1 MKKLLLSAVM
11 MLVALPQLKANDGD
25 DFTFTH
31 EGQTLTYTVISEE
44 DKTCRTKTGFYEII
58 NETMVSRPGN
68 TVNGD
73 LIIPATANGYRVVEI
88 GYEAFRENEGLK
100 SVVIPEGVTVV
111 GANAF
116 YECRNLRSVTLPE
129 GLITISQYSLL
140 GCKSLISITIPET
153 VETIGTSA
161 FDGSGLRSVVVPN
174 SVTQLGIRAF
184 CFCEFL
190 ESAVL
195 PDNLTAIPSDLF
207 RYCNNLSAVDI
218 PEGITSIGPRAF
230 EQCMKLNTIQLG
242 AELKEIGE
250 QAFLQSALTEVDLP
264 EGLETIGNEAFRYS
278 NLERITLPSSLI
290 SIGDNCFSNLWSI
303 GFNTLDNLETIG
315 ANTFQGLAKFTISP
329 SVKYISDRAFGDNIK
344 MLTLVSPTPPELRS
358 ERMGYT
364 EDEAYNI
371 LVLVPENSDDEY
383 KADPNW
389 KGFNIVENKTT
400 TRTVYMSGEYPL
412 AEEIRMQT
420 GEMPGAITRLTVS
433 GPLADDDW
441 TIIRRNLVSC
451 YSLDLS
457 GVSNNEIPAGAFR
470 DNAHLL
476 DIKLPEKTKTIGD
489 DAFNGCINTNI
500 TSLPDGIESI
510 GQRAFLGCRSLQ
522 LSTLPA
528 SLRSIGAGAF
538 YGCRSLQ
545 IKSLPAVEDIGP
557 EAFEGCTRLIDMDM
571 SEALFT
577 ELPYQ
582 SFSQCTKLRNVTLPA
597 TLVKIGDN
605 AFYNTSVNFIA
616 FPKPLTSIGQHSFE
630 GANIISADLPS
641 GITEISGNAF
651 ASCTKLVNVNLS
663 NKLTTIGESA
673 FVGCNHLAGISV
685 PAVTPPTVGENAF
698 SQVPTR
704 DCVVSIPVQSFR
716 KYLNAPGWGAFTQLT
731 NSLTLQPEQID
742 ENGETVVTPEGEED
756 DIEISAVETGKYEE
770 TVESITEEQEQEAE
784 DRARDENFFG
794 TDEEE
799 TEPASRAE
807 RHDIE
812 ARVAMARA
820 EARANTSAVQEKA
833 LSTFVRIDNGSQMT
847 VGENNNGYVVRVAP
861 KPGVEIIK
869 IEYNGQDVTDRL
881 DGELL
886 RLPAISSSARLKIY
900 RKGTPSGISNV
911 KRDEI
916 TGNAPRDVYSINGM
930 LIKRAATDDDIAGLA
945 PGIYIIGG
953 KKVLVN

>member
-1 MKKLLLSAVM
+1 MKKLLLSAFM
-11 MLVALPQLKANDGD
+11 MLVALPQLKADDGE

-315 ANTFQGLAKFTISP
+315 TSAFQGLAKFTISP

-457 GVSNNEIPAGAFR
+457 GVSNDEIPAGAFQN
-470 DNAHLL
+470 NAHLL

-577 ELPYQ
+577 ELPSR
-582 SFSQCTKLRNVTLPA
+582 SFYQCTKLRNVTLPA

-605 AFYNTSVNFIA
+605 AFCYTSVNFIA
-616 FPKPLTSIGQHSFE
+616 FPKPVTSIGQHSFE

-663 NKLTTIGESA
+663 SKLTTIGESA

-756 DIEISAVETGKYEE
+756 D
-770 TVESITEEQEQEAE
+770 
-784 DRARDENFFG
+784 
-794 TDEEE
+794 
-799 TEPASRAE
+799 
-807 RHDIE
+807 
-812 ARVAMARA
+812 
-820 EARANTSAVQEKA
+820 
-833 LSTFVRIDNGSQMT
+833 
-847 VGENNNGYVVRVAP
+847 
-861 KPGVEIIK
+861 
-869 IEYNGQDVTDRL
+869 
-881 DGELL
+881 
-886 RLPAISSSARLKIY
+886 
-900 RKGTPSGISNV
+900 
-911 KRDEI
+911 
-916 TGNAPRDVYSINGM
+916 
-930 LIKRAATDDDIAGLA
+930 
-945 PGIYIIGG
+945 
-953 KKVLVN
+953 

>member
-1 MKKLLLSAVM
+1 M
-11 MLVALPQLKANDGD
+11 MLVALPQLKADDGD

-44 DKTCRTKTGFYEII
+44 DKTCRTKSGWWDYLTEGYY
-58 NETMVSRPGN
+58 NYPGN
-68 TVNGD
+68 TVKGD
-73 LIIPATANGYRVVEI
+73 LIIPATANGYKVVEI
-88 GYEAFRENEGLK
+88 GFWAFRENEDLK
-100 SVVIPEGVTVV
+100 SVVIPEGITVI
-111 GANAF
+111 GADAF
-116 YECRNLRSVTLPE
+116 ISCRNLRSVTLPD
-129 GLITISQYSLL
+129 GLITISPSSFSS
-140 GCKSLISITIPET
+140 CKSLTDLTIPET
-153 VETIGTSA
+153 VETIGSLA
-161 FDGSGLRSVVVPN
+161 FDAAGLRSIVVPN
-174 SVTQLGIRAF
+174 SVTLLGTGAF
-184 CFCEFL
+184 RSCENL
-190 ESAVL
+190 ESAIL
-195 PDNLTAIPSDLF
+195 PENLTAIPDGLF
-207 RYCNNLSAVDI
+207 HGCTNLSTIQI
-218 PEGITSIGPRAF
+218 PSSVTSIKQNAF
-230 EQCMKLNTIQLG
+230 QYCRKLSMVYFSNQLKNIEECAFYECG
-242 AELKEIGE
+242 LKEIE
-250 QAFLQSALTEVDLP
+250 LP
-264 EGLETIGNEAFRYS
+264 EGLETIGKEAFRYS
-278 NLERITLPSSLI
+278 QLERVNLPSSLV
-290 SIGDNCFSNLWSI
+290 SIGDYCFPSLWSI

-315 ANTFQGLAKFTISP
+315 TNAFQGLARFTIGSA
-329 SVKYISDRAFGDNIK
+329 VKEISDRAFGDNLK
-344 MLTLVSPTPPELRS
+344 MLTLVSPTPPELKS

-457 GVSNNEIPAGAFR
+457 GVSNNEIPAGAFQN
-470 DNAHLL
+470 NAHLL
-476 DIKLPEKTKTIGD
+476 DIKLPEKTKTIGN
-489 DAFNGCINTNI
+489 DAFNGCINANI

-510 GQRAFLGCRSLQ
+510 GQRAFLECRSLQ

-545 IKSLPAVEDIGP
+545 IKSLPAVEEIGP
-557 EAFEGCTRLIDMDM
+557 EAFGGCTRLIDMDM

-577 ELPYQ
+577 ELPSR
-582 SFSQCTKLRNVTLPA
+582 SFYQCTKLRNVTLPA

-605 AFYNTSVNFIA
+605 AFCNTSVNFID

-673 FVGCNHLAGISV
+673 FLGCNHLAGISV

-742 ENGETVVTPEGEED
+742 ENGETVITPEGEED
-756 DIEISAVETGKYEE
+756 DVEISAVETGKYEE

-794 TDEEE
+794 TDDEEA
-799 TEPASRAE
+799 EPASRAG
-807 RHDIE
+807 RPDIE
-812 ARVAMARA
+812 ARVAMVRA
-820 EARANTSAVQEKA
+820 EARANTGAAQEKA

-847 VGENNNGYVVRVAP
+847 VGENNNGYVVRVVP

-881 DGELL
+881 DSELL

-900 RKGTPSGISNV
+900 RTGTPSGISNV
-911 KRDEI
+911 KSDEN